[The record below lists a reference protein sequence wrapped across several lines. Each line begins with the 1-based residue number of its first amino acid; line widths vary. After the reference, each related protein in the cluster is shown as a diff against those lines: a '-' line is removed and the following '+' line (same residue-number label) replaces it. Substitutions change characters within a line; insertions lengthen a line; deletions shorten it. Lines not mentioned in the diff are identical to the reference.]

1 MLALGIIMTIS
12 DGIVKREDIFITLKL
27 YQSSDNRSAIIKIL
41 KALVLDDQDLLLI
54 HEPRLDDM
62 ALYKEM

>member
-1 MLALGIIMTIS
+1 MTIS

-62 ALYKEM
+62 TLYKEM

>member
-1 MLALGIIMTIS
+1 MTIS

-27 YQSSDNRSAIIKIL
+27 YPSLDNRSAIIKIL

>member
-27 YQSSDNRSAIIKIL
+27 YPSSDNRSAIIKIL

-54 HEPRLDDM
+54 YEPRFDDM

>member
-1 MLALGIIMTIS
+1 MTIS